1 MKIEN
6 ILRKNIEEYLLD
18 QYSISSLNFD
28 ISRTKKDFVG
38 HLTVVLFPLIPI
50 IKKSPNDIAVEIVD
64 YVNSESEIIHDFNVI
79 QGFLNISFKDSFLI
93 RVFDSKRNEEK
104 RKKELYFNLA
114 SIIEKTV
121 NMKILI
127 S

>member
-38 HLTVVLFPLIPI
+38 HLTVIQEHLIDNTFF
-50 IKKSPNDIAVEIVD
+50 K
-64 YVNSESEIIHDFNVI
+64 
-79 QGFLNISFKDSFLI
+79 SFKIHFI
-93 RVFDSKRNEEK
+93 QTENETI
-104 RKKELYFNLA
+104 N
-114 SIIEKTV
+114 
-121 NMKILI
+121 
-127 S
+127 

>member
-50 IKKSPNDIAVEIVD
+50 IKKSPNDIAVEIVN
-64 YVNSESEIIHDFNVI
+64 YVNSKYEIIQDFNVI

-93 RVFDSKRNEEK
+93 KVFDSKNMK
-104 RKKELYFNLA
+104 KKEKKNFF
-114 SIIEKTV
+114 
-121 NMKILI
+121 
-127 S
+127 